1 MMDMSPGRGVL
12 APGSAEAVAERK
24 KASVRKEAGHPFLVV
39 SRQFGD
45 MKARYRR
52 LAKNGSHL
60 VTLFALSNLSMA
72 PRALGGAGLPYPRA
86 DGTGACLSRLVQQT
100 LGGAQTCG
108 TLHVGAA
115 DTGAH
120 ERIGQVCIREV
131 GTTQVGTVEDDKGQV
146 CTGQFRTGQIGT

>member
-1 MMDMSPGRGVL
+1 MSTRTRVAAGLPAGWIPQAWRRWWTCHRDGGVL

-24 KASVRKEAGHPFLVV
+24 KASVRKEAGHPFLVI

-72 PRALGGAGLPYPRA
+72 PRALGGWPPLPTCRRDWRLPEPA
-86 DGTGACLSRLVQQT
+86 SPTDPWWCPDLWHLACRR
-100 LGGAQTCG
+100 G
-108 TLHVGAA
+108 
-115 DTGAH
+115 
-120 ERIGQVCIREV
+120 
-131 GTTQVGTVEDDKGQV
+131 
-146 CTGQFRTGQIGT
+146 